1 MAKIKIGKIEYKLDS
16 LTALDLRKINK
27 VKEDNKLS
35 DFDQTFNLYLYAI
48 KKFNDGIKMSLE
60 DFMDSFP
67 MVGMQEKIKEI
78 NEILGVN
85 FTQAGKK

>member
-27 VKEDNKLS
+27 VKEENKLS

-48 KKFNDGIKMSLE
+48 KKFNDGIEMSLE
-60 DFMDSFP
+60 GFMDSFP

>member
-1 MAKIKIGKIEYKLDS
+1 MTKVKIGKIEYNLDS

-27 VKEDNKLS
+27 IKEDKKLS

-48 KKFNDGIKMSLE
+48 KKFNDGIEMNLE
-60 DFMDSFP
+60 EFMDSFP
-67 MVGMQEKIKEI
+67 MVNMQKKIKEI
-78 NEILGVN
+78 NGILGIN